1 MLFISYQTNI
11 LALNASVEAA
21 RAGESGKGF
30 SVVAQEVRKLA
41 NRSAKAAQNTS
52 DLIKHSIKDVQ
63 TGTESTD
70 LVVSAMKVINDSIQE
85 IKTLMDEIAA
95 ASVQQSE
102 MIVSDQILEE
112 NGKRN
117 FFGIFQFLSS
127 YI

>member
-1 MLFISYQTNI
+1 M
-11 LALNASVEAA
+11 
-21 RAGESGKGF
+21 
-30 SVVAQEVRKLA
+30 VAQEVRKLA

-70 LVVSAMKVINDSIQE
+70 LVVSAMKVINDCIQE